1 MLSRLRRSD
10 VVGRDA
16 CQPRADRKS
25 AGQHRAMIGA
35 LNRTLSAIERPA
47 ALLSAFILF
56 AVMLIVAVDVAMRY
70 VFNSP
75 FAWSHDVISLYLLPA
90 LFYLA
95 LSRTFDI
102 HGHIG
107 VDILQ
112 YSLSDRW
119 RRICQIVIG
128 VLGAGLFALIA
139 WLGLVRTIE
148 EYTEGSAISGLIEWS
163 TWISVAF
170 VPLGSLLITVRLLV
184 HAALHALSM
193 IANKSFVE
201 LPPLAGAEE
210 SLLEAET

>member
-1 MLSRLRRSD
+1 
-10 VVGRDA
+10 
-16 CQPRADRKS
+16 
-25 AGQHRAMIGA
+25 MIGT
-35 LNRTLSAIERPA
+35 LNRVLSAIERPA
-47 ALLSAFILF
+47 ALLSAVILF
-56 AVMLIVAVDVAMRY
+56 SLMLIVAVDVAMRY

-95 LSRTFDI
+95 LSRTFEI

-112 YSLSDRW
+112 YSLSERW
-119 RRICQIVIG
+119 RRACQIVIG

-139 WLGLVRTIE
+139 WLGLDRTIE

-170 VPLGSLLITVRLLV
+170 VPLGSILISVRLAV
-184 HAALHALSM
+184 HAALHALSL
-193 IANKSFVE
+193 ISGTSIVA
-201 LPPLAGAEE
+201 LPPLAGSEE
-210 SLLEAET
+210 SLLEAEA